1 MRIIELTSLNSS
13 DTIYINVECIGHF
26 YEVKAK
32 LNYGRVEKQAHTRV
46 GTTTHN
52 NGGFEVK
59 ETVKQIKKLIE
70 ASRGI

>member
-1 MRIIELTSLNSS
+1 MRIIELTSLNDG

-26 YEVKAK
+26 YAVKEK
-32 LNYGRVEKQAHTRV
+32 SNYSRVEKKAHTRV

-59 ETVKQIKKLIE
+59 ETVKQIIKLLE
-70 ASRGI
+70 TSHGL